1 MPTHKF
7 AVGQKVRFSPDM
19 GQIARRE
26 ESFLVMRQLPEVGGV
41 LQYQTKSEID
51 DHSRVVRE
59 SQLADL

>member
-26 ESFLVMRQLPEVGGV
+26 ESFVVIRQLPEAGGV
-41 LQYQTKSEID
+41 LQYQLQAEID
-51 DHSRVVRE
+51 GHSRVVRE

>member
-19 GQIARRE
+19 GQSARRD
-26 ESFLVMRQLPEVGGV
+26 ESFVVIRQLPEAGGV
-41 LQYQTKSEID
+41 LQYQIKSEID